1 MLKKKDW
8 KEMIQEFSD
17 KVDKR
22 EKLIQGKI
30 DDLQEQAQIIET
42 KIKDNSGRMIELEM
56 EGDTGGVATIK
67 KENRDLRIE
76 LEGIQDAIEG
86 YKSQLGT
93 ARDYYAKDLEKIRAA
108 VNKAE
113 EEHIQWGK
121 DTRAKRDDLE
131 SKIDELKQQ
140 VEQINNELR
149 FARTISEEME
159 WGYIKHIDPRVDSL
173 KDYEKQNFIKSWMA
187 GHDTERFFKE
197 N

>member
-22 EKLIQGKI
+22 EKLIRGKI
-30 DDLQEQAQIIET
+30 DELKEQEEIIQT

-56 EGDTGGVATIK
+56 EGDTSGVTTIK
-67 KENRDLRIE
+67 KENRDMRIE
-76 LEGIQDAIEG
+76 LEEVQDAIEG

-113 EEHIQWGK
+113 EEHFQWK
-121 DTRAKRDDLE
+121 QDTRSRRDGLEAKIEDL
-131 SKIDELKQQ
+131 KKQ
-140 VEQINNELR
+140 VEQINNEIV
-149 FARTISEEME
+149 FTRTISEEME
-159 WGYIKHIDPRVDSL
+159 WGYITRIDPRVDSL
-173 KDYEKQNFIKSWMA
+173 KDYEKQNFIKSWMS
-187 GHDTERFFKE
+187 GHDTERFFKKD
-197 N
+197 